1 MIESPAQGDTVVAN
15 LNTPF
20 GFQQYRG
27 TGSAPTYE
35 IVTARIDAANNIP
48 IFTGDPVSYR
58 SPANGYIVESVAGTA
73 PVLGIFVGC
82 KFTSTV
88 TKKTEWFN
96 YWPGSGANGDVEA
109 YVITDPNAQFV
120 VQGGGAVI
128 GQDKIGQNV
137 QLNPGV
143 GNTATGISGAFVENP
158 AVTATL
164 PFRIVG
170 LVRNPPGANGTD
182 ITSPYN
188 HVIVSFN
195 NAITRANGGV
205 PGIS

>member
-1 MIESPAQGDTVVAN
+1 MPN
-15 LNTPF
+15 LNAPF

-27 TGSAPTYE
+27 AGSSPTYE
-35 IVTARIDAANNIP
+35 QVTARIDPANTQP

-82 KFTSTV
+82 KFTSV
-88 TKKTEWFN
+88 SNKSVVWRN
-96 YWPGSGANGDVEA
+96 YWPGSDAVGDVEA
-109 YVITDPNAQFV
+109 YVITDPNAQFL
-120 VQGGGAVI
+120 VQAGGAAI
-128 GQDKIGQNV
+128 GQDKVGQNV

-170 LVRNPPGANGTD
+170 LVRTPPGANGTD
-182 ITSPYN
+182 ITDAYN
-188 HVIVSFN
+188 KVIVSFN
-195 NAITRANGGV
+195 NAVSRANGGV